1 MRPLLRGISGFLF
14 LLALAF
20 PWSVDAQESRA
31 VSGVVVDAETGQ
43 PVSDAVVTIQGT
55 GRSVTTDS
63 EGRFEVSGVPFG
75 QHQLVLTHL
84 AYGEHAEALEVEAS
98 GSLDFEIRVTSRA
111 IELAPLG
118 VEVMSRE
125 ETERRAYAAAS
136 HVIDRGEIDR
146 SPRGQGLFPVL
157 QSRVPGLR
165 VEGACIEYR
174 DYRQI
179 KYEDPANPE
188 IVYLT
193 RCRDI
198 TVYVDG
204 VPNREGS
211 FLLSQLSPS
220 DVERI
225 EVVPAAEA
233 SLRYMEGSRGV
244 ILVETRQGSTATS
257 PYRIHVNGFGWY
269 EEESYPWIEVLGVS
283 TLAGVAAVG
292 LASTS
297 IFDCSGFGNSLTP
310 PRCHAA
316 AGMGTGLL
324 TSAVARVISQR
335 VGRTSYSEGRTYPAL
350 LMGAVTASLGYVLYV
365 HGEKSGSS
373 SARTAGQ
380 VVLAAGIP
388 ISLTFS
394 DRVFRMLR

>member
-1 MRPLLRGISGFLF
+1 MRSLLRSTTGLLF

-20 PWSVDAQESRA
+20 PWSIHAQETRS

-43 PVSDAVVTIQGT
+43 PVSEAAVSIQGIERAVVT
-55 GRSVTTDS
+55 DA
-63 EGRFEVSGVPFG
+63 EGRFEISAVPIG
-75 QHQLVLTHL
+75 SQQLVLTHV
-84 AYGEHAEALEVEAS
+84 AYGEHTQSLVVNES
-98 GSLDFEIRVTSRA
+98 GSLEFQIRVTSRA

-118 VEVMSRE
+118 VEVLSRA
-125 ETERRAYAAAS
+125 ETDRRSYAAAS
-136 HVIDRGEIDR
+136 HVINRGEIDR
-146 SPRGQGLFPVL
+146 APRGQGLFPVL

-165 VEGACIEYR
+165 VESSCIEYR

-179 KYEDPANPE
+179 QYSDPANPE

-193 RCRDI
+193 PCRDI

-204 VPNREGS
+204 VPNRDGS
-211 FLLSQLSPS
+211 FLLSQISPS

-233 SLRYMEGSRGV
+233 SLQYIEGSRGV

-269 EEESYPWIEVLGVS
+269 EEESYPWLQVLGVS
-283 TLAGVAAVG
+283 TLAGLAAAG
-292 LASTS
+292 FASTS
-297 IFDCSGFGNSLTP
+297 VFDCSGFGNSLTP

-316 AGMGTGLL
+316 AGLGTGLL
-324 TSAVARVISQR
+324 TSAVARAISQR
-335 VGRTSYSEGRTYPAL
+335 VGRTSFSEGRTYPAL
-350 LMGAVTASLGYVLYV
+350 LMGAVTASVGYVLYV
-365 HGEKSGSS
+365 HGDKNGSGTT
-373 SARTAGQ
+373 RTAGQ